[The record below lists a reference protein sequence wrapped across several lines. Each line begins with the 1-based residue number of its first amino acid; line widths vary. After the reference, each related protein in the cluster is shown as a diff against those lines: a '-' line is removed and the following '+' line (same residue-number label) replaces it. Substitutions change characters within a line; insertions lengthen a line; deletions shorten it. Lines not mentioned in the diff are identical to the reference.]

1 MRAMRGAVT
10 KCSKPK
16 GSSKAADADAHQEA
30 EVAAGASVEAPHSTW
45 EAISPQ
51 YPQHTGEEFQMLHRE
66 AVFPR
71 GLEVTKVAQHDHRHS
86 YHQRLLHP
94 MADRTE
100 DSTDHNRI
108 AAQLEYRDRCNS
120 HSSLIRTFRRSLRTG
135 MHAILVVST

>member
-16 GSSKAADADAHQEA
+16 GTSKAADADAHQEA

-51 YPQHTGEEFQMLHRE
+51 YPQHTGEEFQMLHRA

-71 GLEVTKVAQHDHRHS
+71 VLEVTQVAQHDHQHS
-86 YHQRLLHP
+86 YHRRLLPP
-94 MADRTE
+94 MANRTE
-100 DSTDHNRI
+100 DSTAPRSI
-108 AAQLEYRDRCNS
+108 AAQLAYRDRFNS
-120 HSSLIRTFRRSLRTG
+120 LF
-135 MHAILVVST
+135 

>member
-45 EAISPQ
+45 EEISPI
-51 YPQHTGEEFQMLHRE
+51 YPQHTDEEFQMLHRE

-71 GLEVTKVAQHDHRHS
+71 VLAVTQVAQHDHQHS
-86 YHQRLLHP
+86 YHQRLLPP

-100 DSTDHNRI
+100 DSTDHRSI
-108 AAQLEYRDRCNS
+108 AAQLEYKDRCNS
-120 HSSLIRTFRRSLRTG
+120 HNSLIRTC
-135 MHAILVVST
+135 